1 MIFFLKL
8 IIWNIDIHTCL
19 LDSTFLCPHLCMFKK
34 IMTPSINCQFFH
46 DPPTFLPPPPHLEI
60 NNDRSLMYAQI
71 QNICKLYNLKVFRSK
86 IINEPKHNSQKL
98 YHDENRLIVIAMMVR
113 SALYKTNSLSC
124 IFIVLVHWN
133 NSPRVYMSLHS
144 DTLLWFRAN
153 QSLLVLL
160 NAAYLAEKQQIPIL

>member
-1 MIFFLKL
+1 
-8 IIWNIDIHTCL
+8 
-19 LDSTFLCPHLCMFKK
+19 
-34 IMTPSINCQFFH
+34 
-46 DPPTFLPPPPHLEI
+46 
-60 NNDRSLMYAQI
+60 MYAQI

>member
-1 MIFFLKL
+1 MTSTLAFWTAHFCV
-8 IIWNIDIHTCL
+8 HTCVCL
-19 LDSTFLCPHLCMFKK
+19 KK
-34 IMTPSINCQFFH
+34 SWPPSINCQFFH
-46 DPPTFLPPPPHLEI
+46 DPPTCLPPPLEI

-71 QNICKLYNLKVFRSK
+71 QNICKLNNLKVFRSK

-113 SALYKTNSLSC
+113 SALYKTNTLSC
-124 IFIVLVHWN
+124 ICIVLVHWN
-133 NSPRVYMSLHS
+133 NSPRVDMSLYS